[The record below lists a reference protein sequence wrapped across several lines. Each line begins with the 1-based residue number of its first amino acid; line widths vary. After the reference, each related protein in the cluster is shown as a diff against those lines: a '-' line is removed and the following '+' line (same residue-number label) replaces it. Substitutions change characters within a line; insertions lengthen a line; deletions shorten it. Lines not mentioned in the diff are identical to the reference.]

1 VTQESETPRSRH
13 AEGQDHVGSA
23 MDAAGMKATAPF
35 ALIIDDQEALCRTIA
50 IVLAA
55 IGVESASYQTA
66 DSAIAALDQRRPDII
81 FLDMALEQSDAIDVM
96 KALSA
101 KHYAGTVQLMSGG
114 KPMLLEAVHR
124 IGARA
129 GLLLRPALQ
138 KPFRAEAIREVI
150 VSSGL
155 SPVDVKP

>member
-1 VTQESETPRSRH
+1 
-13 AEGQDHVGSA
+13 
-23 MDAAGMKATAPF
+23 MKSTAPF
-35 ALIIDDQEALCRTIA
+35 ALIIDDQEALCRSIA

-55 IGVESASYQTA
+55 VGVESASHQTA

-101 KHYAGTVQLMSGG
+101 KHYAGIVQLMSGG
-114 KPMLLEAVHR
+114 KPLLLEAVR
-124 IGARA
+124 SIGTRA
-129 GLLLRPALQ
+129 GLLVRPPLQ
-138 KPFRAEAIREVI
+138 KPFRADAVREVI

>member
-1 VTQESETPRSRH
+1 
-13 AEGQDHVGSA
+13 
-23 MDAAGMKATAPF
+23 MKATAPF
-35 ALIIDDQEALCRTIA
+35 ALIIDDQEALCRTIE

-66 DSAIAALDQRRPDII
+66 DSAIASLDQRRPDII

-101 KHYAGTVQLMSGG
+101 KQYAGIVQLMSGG
-114 KPMLLEAVHR
+114 KPLLLEAVR
-124 IGARA
+124 LIGTRA
-129 GLLLRPALQ
+129 GLTVRPPLQ
-138 KPFRAEAIREVI
+138 KPFRAAAVREAI

-155 SPVDVKP
+155 AGSGLTT